1 MAPDTVLLPPI
12 NVEPK
17 NKMKTGD
24 VIRDAKGSAYQVGQ
38 LLGRGLWG
46 KSYVVRQED
55 SSVEY
60 VMKCP
65 LSKPDFRGEMPAPD
79 DLLNGCRNALLEQG
93 RLLDEGRWPFLP
105 RLHARFTSADGTP
118 VLLMPRYTTTLE
130 KRIQGG
136 CSLSEV
142 LTTLITTIQH
152 LRLLAD
158 GPGLHGNL
166 KPSNI
171 LLNDRGDVFLSDFAT
186 KSARTFAGRLNAI
199 ASSPNRY
206 LAPEIAG
213 SLSEVPFQ
221 SVADTYAVGM
231 ILYYAVSTPSGGS
244 PGEAASTKL
253 TARGLDKAAL
263 LKIKDSVDDRLRNEE
278 SNSRFSSRVAERMAA
293 VLNRA
298 ISLETTPSPPFR
310 FTRTIDLLPRMQE
323 VLSLIRPEIASVGK
337 VILNR
342 PTASSVFMTDEN
354 IGFSVTVAATP
365 GVDNYKE
372 IAPGLALFDEETSSQ
387 IRLTES
393 GFDAKKHPSGRFRF
407 AFSLPSLHPGRYFV
421 KVAFAIKGSGHPP
434 VTSEAKFEVR
444 PGAGYVPPIVE
455 PEDDALPFASP
466 SRTAERDAPI
476 EMEPTPLPVAP
487 TTPEWD
493 ESNFEELPSIEEEPN
508 TYPDLSEPFPIAPSP
523 TALEKGDLGERDFL
537 EGGHTF
543 APIIPEPSVTE
554 SGSLHSADNDT
565 GASIDAWT
573 DLPLPA
579 PTKAEQ
585 RPQRQHDIPED
596 DSAYDNKL
604 ERMIEIMKEDPY
616 VAFMGAGIVLIVVLL
631 ITLFTLG

>member
-1 MAPDTVLLPPI
+1 
-12 NVEPK
+12 
-17 NKMKTGD
+17 MKTGD

-65 LSKPDFRGEMPAPD
+65 LSKPDFRGDVPAPD
-79 DLLNGCRNALLEQG
+79 DLINGCRDALLEQG

-105 RLHARFTSADGTP
+105 RLQARFTTADGTP
-118 VLLMPRYTTTLE
+118 VLLLPRYTTTLE

-136 CSLSEV
+136 CSLAEV
-142 LTTLITTIQH
+142 LTTLITTMQH

-186 KSARTFAGRLNAI
+186 KSARTHVGRLNAI
-199 ASSPNRY
+199 ASDPNRF
-206 LAPEIAG
+206 LTPEIAS
-213 SLSEVPFQ
+213 SLSEVAFQ
-221 SVADTYAVGM
+221 SVVDTYAVGM
-231 ILYYAVSTPSGGS
+231 SLYYAVSS
-244 PGEAASTKL
+244 PTHGIQNETSAPAL
-253 TARGLDKAAL
+253 TSRGLDKADL
-263 LKIKDSVDDRLRNEE
+263 LKIKDSVDDRLRSEE

-310 FTRTIDLLPRMQE
+310 FARTIDLLPRLQE

-365 GVDNYKE
+365 GVDNYEE
-372 IAPGLALFDEETSSQ
+372 IAPGLALFNEETSAQ
-387 IRLTES
+387 IRLSES
-393 GFDAKKHPSGRFRF
+393 GFEAKKHPSGRFRF
-407 AFSLPSLHPGRYFV
+407 AFSLPSLSPGRYFV

-455 PEDDALPFASP
+455 PEDDALPFVTTDKDAGEKTPVDALPAPTPVSP
-466 SRTAERDAPI
+466 SPANWEDSTAEQ
-476 EMEPTPLPVAP
+476 LN
-487 TTPEWD
+487 
-493 ESNFEELPSIEEEPN
+493 SFEEEPN
-508 TYPDLSEPFPIAPSP
+508 TYPDISEPFPIAPSP
-523 TALEKGDLGERDFL
+523 TSLEKGVQD
-537 EGGHTF
+537 
-543 APIIPEPSVTE
+543 EPGL
-554 SGSLHSADNDT
+554 SGSANLFETTNTEAEHTDANTSDFEQPIVSVS
-565 GASIDAWT
+565 GSGIDAWT
-573 DLPLPA
+573 DLPLPT
-579 PTKAEQ
+579 PTKHEHK
-585 RPQRQHDIPED
+585 PQISQDIPED
-596 DSAYDNKL
+596 DNAFNGKI
-604 ERMIEIMKEDPY
+604 ERIIEIMKEDPY

-631 ITLFTLG
+631 ITLFTIGS